1 MKSLKKELAEAGFND
16 IPFETV
22 YSLMI
27 IHKRFCNEGL
37 ADNSSEDFIKN
48 IRRTPNGKYYYSLKG
63 ELR

>member
-1 MKSLKKELAEAGFND
+1 MKSLKEELTEAGFD
-16 IPFETV
+16 GFSFETV

-37 ADNSSEDFIKN
+37 AGNSSEDFIKN

>member
-1 MKSLKKELAEAGFND
+1 MKSLKKELTEAGFND

-37 ADNSSEDFIKN
+37 ADNSSEGFIKN
-48 IRRTPNGKYYYSLKG
+48 IRRTPNGKYYY
-63 ELR
+63 RI